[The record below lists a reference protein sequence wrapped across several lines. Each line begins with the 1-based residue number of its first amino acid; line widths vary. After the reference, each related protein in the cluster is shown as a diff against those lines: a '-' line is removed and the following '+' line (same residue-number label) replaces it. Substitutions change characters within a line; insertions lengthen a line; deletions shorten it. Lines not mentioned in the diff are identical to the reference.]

1 MSLFDSDIILSIKES
16 LINAKKIAIIGHKNI
31 DGDCLGSTL
40 AVERFFSKKNIQT
53 QIIVPNKIPE
63 FFNWIEKVKDIIIYE
78 QNPLKADD
86 FINFADIVFMLD
98 FNDLGR
104 IDDLADSIELT
115 KSLKI
120 IIDHHPQE
128 RENADFSFVDSK
140 KSSAAELIFEFL
152 KIIDSKNIDK
162 KIAEYIYLG
171 IVSDTGSF
179 MYDSANSQTF
189 KTASELLN
197 FNINKSKIV
206 NGLFNNYSF
215 TRIKLIGHILDNNL
229 VYLKEKNIA
238 YIYISENEKKKFGY
252 KSGDL
257 ENIVNIPLSISG
269 VNFSVLFIETDK
281 FVRVS
286 LRSLGNF
293 NVANIAAKFF
303 NGGGHKNAAGGRL
316 NFSINQTLD
325 FFNSKINDIIKTGLI
340 FK

>member
-16 LINAKKIAIIGHKNI
+16 LINAKQIAIIGHKNI

-40 AVERFFSKKNIQT
+40 AVERFFSKKNIET
-53 QIIVPNKIPE
+53 KIIVPNKIPE
-63 FFNWIEKVKDIIIYE
+63 FFNWIEKVKDVIIYE
-78 QNPLKADD
+78 ENPLKADD
-86 FINFADIVFMLD
+86 FINFADIIFMLD

-104 IDDLADSIELT
+104 IDDLADSIELA
-115 KSLKI
+115 KGLKI

-152 KIIDSKNIDK
+152 KIINTENIDK

-215 TRIKLIGHILDNNL
+215 TRIKLIGHILDKNL

-238 YIYISENEKKKFGY
+238 YIYISENEKKKLGY

-269 VNFSVLFIETDK
+269 VNFSVLFIETHK

-286 LRSLGNF
+286 LRSLGDF
-293 NVANIAAKFF
+293 DVGNIAAKFF
-303 NGGGHKNAAGGRL
+303 NGGGHKNAAGGKL
-316 NFSINQTLD
+316 NFSIKQTLD
-325 FFNSKINDIIKTGLI
+325 FFNSKIDDIIKTGLLS
-340 FK
+340 